1 MKISNSNKN
10 KDPLPVLLAGTFEAK
25 ASTSQL
31 RDSVNRILETLSG
44 QLSEQAITLNV
55 DICDSLRYALNASL
69 FERAVRCLCE
79 QSIHGMPC
87 GGELI
92 ITAVEQADGID
103 LEIADSRNDYIE
115 SPRLLDGQSDQT
127 FTELIPVHY
136 FVAVHGGTVRVQNCP
151 EGGVAF
157 TIHLPFSQA
166 LRSAA

>member
-1 MKISNSNKN
+1 MSDSDENKE
-10 KDPLPVLLAGTFEAK
+10 PLPVLLAGTFTAE
-25 ASTSQL
+25 ASTLQMK
-31 RDSVNRILETLSG
+31 DSVSRVLKTFSR
-44 QLSEQAITLNV
+44 QLSAQAITLTV
-55 DICDSLRYALNASL
+55 DIPESLHYALDAPL
-69 FERAVRCLCE
+69 FERAIRCLCE

-92 ITAVEQADGID
+92 VTAVSQAEGIE

-115 SPRLLDGQSDQT
+115 SPRYFDGQSNQT
-127 FTELIPVHY
+127 FTETLIPVHY
-136 FVAVHGGTVRVQNCP
+136 FVAIHGGSVRVQNCP